1 MESYAHLDSENKDN
15 RFLIIT
21 NLLRKSDIYN
31 KLIRQI
37 LLKNICNFYVYLPK
51 TFKNMGVGANL
62 RKLRNKTK
70 YSQQDISDLLDI
82 DRNTYANWEKE
93 THDVKSEHIPELAK
107 IFDVEIKDLFEND
120 RKTIE
125 INISKQVQKY
135 NDGSN
140 NHNVVLV
147 LPNKEMVEKLVEVL
161 KDKF

>member
-1 MESYAHLDSENKDN
+1 
-15 RFLIIT
+15 
-21 NLLRKSDIYN
+21 
-31 KLIRQI
+31 
-37 LLKNICNFYVYLPK
+37 
-51 TFKNMGVGANL
+51 MGVGANL

-70 YSQQDISDLLDI
+70 YSQQDISDLLGI

-125 INISKQVQKY
+125 INISKQEHRD
-135 NDGSN
+135 NSSN
-140 NHNVVLV
+140 NSIVLV

>member
-1 MESYAHLDSENKDN
+1 
-15 RFLIIT
+15 
-21 NLLRKSDIYN
+21 
-31 KLIRQI
+31 
-37 LLKNICNFYVYLPK
+37 
-51 TFKNMGVGANL
+51 MGAGANL

-70 YSQQDISDLLDI
+70 YSQQGISDLLDI

-93 THDVKSEHIPELAK
+93 THDVKSEYIPELAK

-120 RKTIE
+120 SKTIE
-125 INISKQVQKY
+125 INISKQVQTN

-140 NHNVVLV
+140 NHSVVLV